1 MTGRLEGKRVVLV
14 GAGQS
19 PGRSVG
25 IGRSTALLFAREG
38 AELLLVDRDRDSA
51 EETRARIV
59 EAGGQA
65 VVHVA
70 DITDARD
77 CADLADTARSELG
90 GVDVVFNSVG
100 IVGAG
105 AVVEVEETVWDMVIE
120 TNLKSMWLVA
130 AHLLPVMVEARGG
143 SFIAVSSIAAERGGN
158 AAAYAVSKAGVN
170 RLVRAIAQQY
180 ARYEI
185 RANAIMP
192 GLIDTPM
199 AIDAAAETMGISREE
214 LAAKRDAMVPMSYK
228 GSPDDVAYA
237 ALFFASDESRYVSG
251 ACLPV
256 DGAVLSM
263 R

>member
-1 MTGRLEGKRVVLV
+1 MTGRLAGKRAVLI

-19 PGRSVG
+19 PGQSVG

-38 AELLLVDRDRDSA
+38 AELLLVDKDRAGVD
-51 EETRARIV
+51 ETRAQIIA
-59 EAGGQA
+59 AGGRA
-65 VVHVA
+65 TVHVA
-70 DITDARD
+70 DITDAAS
-77 CADLADTARSELG
+77 CARMADAAQSELG

-100 IVGAG
+100 IVGSG
-105 AVVEVEETVWDMVIE
+105 SVTEVEEIVWDSVIE

-130 AHLLPVMVEARGG
+130 AHLLPAMVEVRGG

-158 AAAYAVSKAGVN
+158 ATAYAVSKAGIN
-170 RLVRAIAQQY
+170 RLVRSIAQQY
-180 ARYEI
+180 AQFDI

-199 AIDAAAETMGISREE
+199 AIDLAAIEMGISRDE
-214 LAAKRDAMVPMSYK
+214 LAAKRDAMVPMTYK
-228 GSPDDVAYA
+228 GSPDDIAYA

-251 ACLPV
+251 TCLPV